1 MQFMTIFILTNIR
14 KIGRNYVPLTLPS
27 TALLPLSRSVT
38 CCWHAPS
45 LQNDRAL
52 YKTKSLEKDVFTQI
66 LKKFGSSLSAKRMS
80 DVKTNAVYVNFHPYK
95 YKEN

>member
-38 CCWHAPS
+38 CCRHAPS

-52 YKTKSLEKDVFTQI
+52 YKTKSLEKKR
-66 LKKFGSSLSAKRMS
+66 LKLYLAIFFKPVLY
-80 DVKTNAVYVNFHPYK
+80 NLAVIQKKIVP
-95 YKEN
+95 